1 MKYGNTARTLSLIF
15 HFIIFAAFGAL
26 GIYFGFFVTPLYF
39 SKIAGQ
45 YTELTGPYNLHLG
58 LSLIGLSLFAISLYG
73 FIEAI
78 FGLLHAEDDAPVVKS
93 FIAFIVDG
101 YVAAAFFLLI
111 ALVYF
116 DAVPG
121 VSKNLAF
128 VIVMSLLLAI
138 LLLIATNIPMVRLF
152 DGKDQKPLLTGFAY
166 GGAVV
171 GLVLALEFFLSLI
184 GSWSAGVYS
193 YSTQI
198 NRILGISAIL
208 ALIAGGL
215 SLASAILIHRLG
227 EKKPGVLNL
236 ASYLASGSVFST
248 GALLFIAGMVE
259 LINKDEPGM
268 HFQKLGSN
276 GAVTGDTAYAI
287 MSIVVGAIVVGVAV
301 FMVIST
307 FQESHKEKPVVKK

>member
-39 SKIAGQ
+39 TKIAGQ
-45 YTELTGPYNLHLG
+45 YTELEGAFNLDLG
-58 LSLIGLSLFAISLYG
+58 LALIGLSLFAVSLYG

-78 FGLLHAEDDAPVVKS
+78 FSILHPEDDAPVVKS
-93 FIAFIVDG
+93 FTAFIVDG
-101 YVAAAFFLLI
+101 YAAALFFLLI

-116 DAVPG
+116 NAVPG
-121 VSKNLAF
+121 SDKNMAF
-128 VIVMSLLLAI
+128 IVVMSLLLAI
-138 LLLIATNIPMVRLF
+138 LLLIATNIPMVRLY
-152 DGKDQKPLLTGFAY
+152 DGKDQKPLLAGFAY

-171 GLVLALEFFLSLI
+171 GLVLGLEFFLSLI

-208 ALIAGGL
+208 SLIAGGL
-215 SLASAILIHRLG
+215 SLASAILIHKVA
-227 EKKPGVLNL
+227 EKKPAVVNL
-236 ASYLASGSVFST
+236 AGYLASGSVFSIGT
-248 GALLFIAGMVE
+248 LLFVAGMIE
-259 LINKDEPGM
+259 LINKDEPEM
-268 HFQKLGSN
+268 HFEN
-276 GAVTGDTAYAI
+276 TARTGLTAYAI
-287 MSIVVGAIVVGVAV
+287 MSIVVGALVIAVGV

-307 FQESHKEKPVVKK
+307 FQDSHKAKPVAKK